1 MKEVGF
7 GVIGIGRQGLRL
19 ADHIRKDIKPGKL
32 IAVCRRSDS
41 GHEYSKKHGVAFY
54 SDYRDLLKDKNIN
67 AVIITT
73 PSSCHGI
80 QAIDALRSG
89 KHVLI
94 DKPIASSVKDGQHIL
109 DIAKKEKRIVAVNFP
124 LRVNPVTGALKNNL
138 KYIGKLKKF
147 QIVVSHG
154 PLRSEWQSD
163 LKLSGGGVIMDL
175 GSHYFDLVS
184 YITGCQ
190 PREVNSAYSEDA
202 DVEHSGF
209 MVLTYRDFSAS
220 IVLLRNQKLKKS
232 IITCAGDKGFIF
244 ADYVMREVIVSNRH
258 EVNEIKCPETNDF
271 EVILHNMI
279 NAIDKKEKV
288 IANGEAGLYS
298 LRTAL
303 SVYKAIRTT
312 RPVRL

>member
-1 MKEVGF
+1 MKKVGF
-7 GVIGIGRQGLRL
+7 GIIGIGRQGLRL
-19 ADHIRKDIKPGKL
+19 ADHIREDIKPGKL

-41 GHEYSKKHGVAFY
+41 GHDYSKKHGVTFY
-54 SDYRDLLKDKNIN
+54 SNYRDLLKDKNIN

-73 PSSCHGI
+73 PSSFHGI
-80 QAIDALRSG
+80 HSIDALRAG
-89 KHVLI
+89 KHVLV
-94 DKPIASSVKDGQHIL
+94 DKPIAATLDEGRQIL
-109 DIAKKEKRIVAVNFP
+109 HIAKKEKLTVAVNFP
-124 LRVNPVTGALKNNL
+124 LRVNPVTMALKNNL
-138 KYIGKLKKF
+138 KHIGKLKKI

-154 PLRSEWQSD
+154 PVRSAWQSD
-163 LKLSGGGVIMDL
+163 LKLSSGGVIMDL
-175 GSHYFDLVS
+175 GSHYFDLITH
-184 YITGCQ
+184 ITGCR
-190 PREVNSAYSEDA
+190 PKEVNNAYSEDA

-209 MVLTYRDFSAS
+209 IVLTYKDFSAS